1 MKVQFMRNKYRDQ
14 YHGHVS
20 FTRIG
25 EIQEVTD
32 AIGEYLLST
41 HGDKFVKI
49 EDTPS
54 IPIETVSDAPIDTPN
69 AVMIANGD
77 TSVIE
82 FIKNNEPVGIMD
94 IVKSLDSTYTKV
106 KTIIDRLM
114 KEQVLSRDPEKKYS
128 IKRR

>member
-1 MKVQFMRNKYRDQ
+1 MRVKFVNNKYMDQ
-14 YHGHVS
+14 YHGPVS

-25 EIQEVTD
+25 EIQEVTA

-49 EDTPS
+49 EDTPQPV
-54 IPIETVSDAPIDTPN
+54 PIDTPIDTPN
-69 AVMIANGD
+69 AVMIENGN
-77 TSVIE
+77 TQVIE
-82 FIKNNEPVGIMD
+82 FIKNHEPIGIMA

-106 KTIIDRLM
+106 TTIVDRLI
-114 KEQVLSRDPEKKYS
+114 KEEVLSRDPEKKYS